1 METVRVMLN
10 DLAFEGENVRL
21 KPEFRD
27 YPRTAD
33 ARHLEMNRE
42 LSFAYWEVAVN
53 ANAKEALVHLESVGE
68 VCGARLS
75 GVYLRKYTRCIIL
88 LRKLTA
94 PVTYTAPAGAQGD
107 MANLEH
113 LLAKL
118 GGL

>member
-1 METVRVMLN
+1 M
-10 DLAFEGENVRL
+10 
-21 KPEFRD
+21 
-27 YPRTAD
+27 
-33 ARHLEMNRE
+33 
-42 LSFAYWEVAVN
+42 SVN
-53 ANAKEALVHLESVGE
+53 ENAKEALVHLESVGE
-68 VCGARLS
+68 VCRARLS
-75 GVYLRKYTRCIIL
+75 EVYLRKYTRCIIL